1 MGRSRQSVNVTRIS
15 PQQKLF
21 IASDA
26 WITGFTGGRG
36 AGKTAAGS
44 ICMLWNAADGEN
56 IMAVSPTYPIARDTT
71 YKTFVDFANSE
82 DRIVR
87 SREHPNPYCV
97 FKTFDGGRAEIN
109 FKSADNPDSLVGRSV
124 SRLWFDEAS
133 LTAQESFERALG
145 CARHKGA
152 MGKIYATF
160 TPRGFRH
167 WTFERFYE
175 LIDNVA
181 HFGEPDKLV
190 YFNEKAYLPRNN
202 TKLIHCPSTRNPF
215 LATEFVSLMS
225 QNYSSRL
232 QLQEL
237 EGMFLE
243 IEGLMFAR
251 KHAQFVDAVP
261 VDAERVRYIDKASS
275 VGEDACFS
283 AMGLVARGRDHC
295 WYIED
300 MVRGK
305 WTALERNKIMR
316 HVLETDSRRYGGSV
330 LTYIEQ
336 EGGSAGKEVNEDLIR
351 QFSQFPVYT
360 DTALSSTM
368 RSVNGSM
375 LPGDAKIRRAFP
387 LAAQWEAGNV
397 YLKRGE
403 WNGAFLEELCVRED
417 TKIRF
422 WYDRRCLDAPI
433 CEIPDLLKRN
443 PNLKVKVRG
452 GAQKIKCVRCTGKA
466 GIWILSTGGR
476 ELFATKDHPI
486 WSIEKEEWLP
496 LKQFKPGDRVLVCDK
511 DRRILPEIVQL
522 VAFTGQVKPVWNLQ
536 VEEQHEY
543 FANGILTHN
552 CMFPEFKY
560 CDQVDAVSA
569 AVNKLSAFVSGDM
582 ATSSRYTVPVA
593 ERPQLGSALHLPKA
607 TPASYDAYGE
617 PDYRTSR
624 LPWL

>member
-1 MGRSRQSVNVTRIS
+1 MPRRSVSITRIS
-15 PQQKLF
+15 PQQKEF
-21 IASDA
+21 VESQA

-36 AGKTAAGS
+36 AGKTAAGC
-44 ICMLWNAADGEN
+44 INVLWNAKDGDN

-71 YKTFVDFANSE
+71 FKTFMDFGMAEN
-82 DRIVR
+82 RIIR
-87 SREHPNPYCV
+87 SREHPNPFCL
-97 FKTFDGGRAEIN
+97 FKTFDKGKAEIS

-124 SRLWFDEAS
+124 SILWFDEAS

-145 CARHKGA
+145 CARHRGT

-175 LIDNVA
+175 LINDVGS
-181 HFGEPDKLV
+181 FSDPTKLV
-190 YFNEKAYLPRNN
+190 YFNEKPYLPRSN
-202 TKLIHCPSTRNPF
+202 TKLIHCPSNRNPF
-215 LATEFVSLMS
+215 LSSEYVPLIA

-237 EGMFLE
+237 EGMFLD
-243 IEGLMFAR
+243 IEGLMFGR
-251 KHAQFVDAVP
+251 KYAKFVDDVP
-261 VDAERVRYIDKASS
+261 IEADRVRYIDKASS

-283 AMGLVARGRDHC
+283 AMGLVARGYDGN
-295 WYIED
+295 WFIED

-305 WTALERNKIMR
+305 WTALERNRIMR
-316 HVLETDSRRYGGSV
+316 HVLETDARKYGGSV

-351 QFSQFPVYT
+351 QFSQFPVFT

-368 RSVNGSM
+368 KTANGTM

-397 YLKRGE
+397 HLKKAE
-403 WNGAFLEELCVRED
+403 WNGPFLEELCVRED

-422 WYDRRCLDAPI
+422 WYERMCIDSEIRH
-433 CEIPDLLKRN
+433 IPDLLQRN
-443 PNLKVKVRG
+443 PNLMVKVRN
-452 GAQKIKCVRCTGKA
+452 GAKKIKIVRCTGKA

-486 WSIEKEEWLP
+486 WSVDQEAFIP
-496 LKQFKPGDRVLVCDK
+496 LKKIKPGDRVLVFDK
-511 DRRILPEIVQL
+511 DRRMLPEVVQL

-536 VEEQHEY
+536 VEDQHEY

-582 ATSSRYTVPVA
+582 GTASRYTVPLA
-593 ERPQLGSALHLPKA
+593 ERPQLGSVLHLPKA
-607 TPASYDAYGE
+607 TPASFDAYGE
-617 PDYRTSR
+617 QDYRSSR